1 MKTTVL
7 KRIAAVLITI
17 CLAAALTAA
26 SFAEI
31 IPLEPDLTV
40 HGRPLRSDG
49 WNSDNKVYEDESIRA
64 DLIQESFKPKSSTG
78 KITVRLAVVEISD
91 PSQLRT
97 TLSYESFEKTTPAKA
112 VDMAKMVNAVVAIN
126 DDYCK
131 FNKYRGYA
139 MRQGVFFQDTLAKL
153 KKPQDV
159 LIIDDQ
165 GDFSVVTKA
174 TTESMEARIAEMAED
189 GRKPVNVFTFGPAL
203 IIDGEGQDC
212 KREDSIHELHL
223 SNARAV
229 IGQLDH
235 LKYFVM
241 TVDGASSEGTGM
253 TGNEMVAYIQEHFP
267 ECRYAYNLDGGNSS
281 KFIWHGKAINKAK
294 GGARKVSGLIYFAS
308 AATEG
313 NP

>member
-1 MKTTVL
+1 MKMRCR
-7 KRIAAVLITI
+7 KSFCMIMAMI
-17 CLAAALTAA
+17 CLTVMVATIA
-26 SFAEI
+26 FADI
-31 IPLEPDLTV
+31 SPLGIDLTI
-40 HGRPLRSDG
+40 HGQPLRSDG
-49 WNSDNKVYEDESIRA
+49 WNDENTVYQDESIRA
-64 DLIQESFKPKSSTG
+64 ELIQEHFKPKSSSA
-78 KITVRLAVVEISD
+78 KITVRIAVVEISD

-97 TLSYESFEKTTPAKA
+97 TLSYESFEKTAPAKA

-139 MRQGVFFQDTLAKL
+139 LRQGVFFQDTLEKL

-165 GDFSVVTKA
+165 GDFCIVSKA
-174 TTESMEARIAEMAED
+174 TTAMMEAKIGELAAE
-189 GRKPVNVFTFGPAL
+189 GRKPVNVFTFGPGL
-203 IIDGEGQDC
+203 IIDGEAQDC

-253 TGNEMVAYIQEHFP
+253 TGNEMAAYIQEHFP

-308 AATEG
+308 AATEE

>member
-1 MKTTVL
+1 MKMKCR
-7 KRIAAVLITI
+7 KRFCTIMAMI
-17 CLAAALTAA
+17 CLTVMMAATASA
-26 SFAEI
+26 DIS
-31 IPLEPDLTV
+31 PLGNDLTI
-40 HGRPLRSDG
+40 HGQPLRKDG
-49 WNSDNKVYEDESIRA
+49 WNEENTVYQDESIRA
-64 DLIQESFKPKSSTG
+64 ELIQEHFKPKSSSA
-78 KITVRLAVVEISD
+78 KITVRIAVVEISD
-91 PSQLRT
+91 SSQLRT

-139 MRQGVFFQDTLAKL
+139 LRQGVFFQNTLEKL

-165 GDFSVVTKA
+165 GDFCIVPKA
-174 TTESMEARIAEMAED
+174 TTETMDAKIGELAAED
-189 GRKPVNVFTFGPAL
+189 RKPVNVFTFGPGL
-203 IIDGEGQDC
+203 IIDGKAQDC

-253 TGNEMVAYIQEHFP
+253 TGNEMAAYILEHFP

-308 AATEG
+308 AATEE